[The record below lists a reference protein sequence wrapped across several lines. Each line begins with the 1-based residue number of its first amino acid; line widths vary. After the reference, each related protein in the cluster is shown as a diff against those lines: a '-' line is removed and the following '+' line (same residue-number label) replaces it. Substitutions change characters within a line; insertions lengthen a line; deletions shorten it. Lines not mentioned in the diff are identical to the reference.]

1 MPYAELRAAY
11 DVLQK
16 GGFSALL
23 WDREFRVFGITDEA
37 LKILRLGDEQLAP
50 PLGWHMFSPDWV
62 SLMEHAQGGLTFD
75 SQRCVFALMA
85 PAVVAAH
92 GSDAAAREVVDSRLH
107 DLLDG
112 IEPTPA

>member
-37 LKILRLGDEQLAP
+37 LKILRLGDAQLTP

-62 SLMEHAQGGLTFD
+62 SLMEHAQGGLTLE
-75 SQRCVFALMA
+75 SQRFVFARMA

-92 GSDAAAREVVDSRLH
+92 GSRSTARELVDARLH
-107 DLLDG
+107 DLVDG
-112 IEPTPA
+112 V